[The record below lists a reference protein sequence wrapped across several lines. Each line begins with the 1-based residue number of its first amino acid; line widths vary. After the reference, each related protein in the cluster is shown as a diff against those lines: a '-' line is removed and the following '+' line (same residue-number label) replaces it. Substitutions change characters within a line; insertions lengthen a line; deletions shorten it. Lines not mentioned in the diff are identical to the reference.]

1 MTMNI
6 LENSSAFLDNAL
18 LVAIF
23 IMALSLIFPLIR
35 IFNGPTLPDRIVA
48 LDQIAGIIAAI
59 ILCDVLY
66 SKAIILLDVLLIISF
81 ILVFGSMIMARY
93 LQKKMKE
100 ND

>member
-1 MTMNI
+1 M
-6 LENSSAFLDNAL
+6 LDNAL
-18 LVAIF
+18 LISMF
-23 IMALSLIFPLIR
+23 IMSVSLVFPLIR

-66 SKAIILLDVLLIISF
+66 SKELILFDVLLIISF

-93 LQKKMKE
+93 LQKKLKE